1 MAPLKQWRPPPLC
14 RSAHCPGELGH
25 PTHDDKYHLPVPK
38 TFEIVCEIEPATR
51 PDLTHVRHQIGVLS
65 PVASAFL
72 IPDNHIGRSTV
83 SSIAV
88 AHEVQLMGGRSIA
101 CINARDRNVLGFH
114 RDLLTAT
121 AYGVNEFLFVYGD
134 RPETGARSDDL
145 TVRSMIVEARQF
157 AHRPDV
163 GEEFRIGVA
172 TGLRKIPAW
181 KHEADFLLT
190 QVSFSVED
198 LVHWRTTC
206 DFDGPVFAGVMVLP
220 SVSMARKLSAE
231 VPQLAVPE
239 PIIRRLDVDRDA
251 GVSIA
256 CDLIERLRQSGAFDG
271 VHLIPVNRYREM
283 ASQLESML

>member
-1 MAPLKQWRPPPLC
+1 V
-14 RSAHCPGELGH
+14 SNSFG
-25 PTHDDKYHLPVPK
+25 
-38 TFEIVCEIEPATR
+38 IICEIEPATR
-51 PDLTHVRHQIGVLS
+51 PDLKHVRHQIEVLS

-88 AHEVQLMGGRSIA
+88 AHEVQLMGGRSVA

-134 RPETGARSDDL
+134 RPETGSRSDDL
-145 TVRSMIVEARQF
+145 TVRTMISEARQF

-163 GEEFRIGVA
+163 EGFRIGVA
-172 TGLRKIPAW
+172 TGLRSIPSW

-198 LVHWRTTC
+198 LVRWRTTNE
-206 DFDGPVFAGVMVLP
+206 FAGPVFAGVMVLP
-220 SVSMARKLSAE
+220 SVAMARKLSAE

-239 PIIRRLDVDRDA
+239 PIIRRLEADRNA
-251 GVSIA
+251 GVAIA
-256 CDLIERLRQSGAFDG
+256 CDLITKIRESKAFDG

-283 ASQLESML
+283 ASRLESML

>member
-1 MAPLKQWRPPPLC
+1 MTTNLVKPHTDIR
-14 RSAHCPGELGH
+14 GH
-25 PTHDDKYHLPVPK
+25 PALDQKYHLSVPK
-38 TFEIVCEIEPATR
+38 TFEIICEIEPATR

-88 AHEVQLMGGRSIA
+88 AHEVQLMGGHSVA
-101 CINARDRNVLGFH
+101 CINARDRNMLGFQ

-145 TVRSMIVEARQF
+145 TVRSMITEARRF
-157 AHRPDV
+157 ASREDV
-163 GEEFRIGVA
+163 GEGFRLGVA
-172 TGLRKIPAW
+172 TGLRSIPAW
-181 KHEADFLLT
+181 KHDADFLLT
-190 QVSFSVED
+190 QVSFSVDD
-198 LVHWRTTC
+198 LLRWRATF

-220 SVSMARKLSAE
+220 SVSMARKLTAE

-239 PIIRRLDVDRDA
+239 PIIRRLDADRNA
-251 GVSIA
+251 GVAIA
-256 CDLIERLRQSGAFDG
+256 CDLIEQLRASEVFDG

-283 ASQLESML
+283 ASRLESML

>member
-1 MAPLKQWRPPPLC
+1 MSSEYPGDCPPG
-14 RSAHCPGELGH
+14 RRTGHISLGRN
-25 PTHDDKYHLPVPK
+25 YHLAVPK
-38 TFEIVCEIEPATR
+38 TFEIICEIEPATR

-88 AHEVQLMGGRSIA
+88 AHEVQLMGGRSVA
-101 CINARDRNVLGFH
+101 CINARDRNVLGFR

-145 TVRSMIVEARQF
+145 TVRSMITEARRF
-157 AHRPDV
+157 ADRPDV
-163 GEEFRIGVA
+163 GEGFRIGVA
-172 TGLRKIPAW
+172 TGLRTIPAW

-198 LVHWRTTC
+198 LVHWRSTC
-206 DFDGPVFAGVMVLP
+206 DFEGPVFAGVMVLP

-239 PIIRRLDVDRDA
+239 PIIRQLDADRDA

-256 CDLIERLRQSGAFDG
+256 CDLIEQLRELEFDG

-283 ASQLESML
+283 ASRLESML

>member
-1 MAPLKQWRPPPLC
+1 
-14 RSAHCPGELGH
+14 
-25 PTHDDKYHLPVPK
+25 LPVPR
-38 TFEIVCEIEPATR
+38 TFEILCEIEPATR
-51 PDLTHVRHQIGVLS
+51 PDLKHVRHQIGVLS

-145 TVRSMIVEARQF
+145 TVRSMIAEARQF
-157 AHRPDV
+157 AHHPDV
-163 GEEFRIGVA
+163 GEGFRIGVA
-172 TGLRKIPAW
+172 TGLRSIPTW

-190 QVSFSVED
+190 QVSFSATD
-198 LVHWRTTC
+198 LISWRTVH
-206 DFDGPVFAGVMVLP
+206 DFAGPVFAGVMVLP

-239 PIIRRLDVDRDA
+239 PIMRRLDVDRDA
-251 GVSIA
+251 GVAIA
-256 CDLIERLRQSGAFDG
+256 CDLITQLRESEAFDG
-271 VHLIPVNRYREM
+271 VHLIPVNRYRQM
-283 ASQLESML
+283 VGRLESML

>member
-1 MAPLKQWRPPPLC
+1 M
-14 RSAHCPGELGH
+14 
-25 PTHDDKYHLPVPK
+25 PK
-38 TFEIVCEIEPATR
+38 AFEIICEIEPATR
-51 PDLTHVRHQIGVLS
+51 PDLTHVRHQIGVMT

-88 AHEVQLMGGRSIA
+88 AHEVALMGGRPIA

-145 TVRSMIVEARQF
+145 TVRSMITEARRF

-163 GEEFRIGVA
+163 GEGFRIGVA
-172 TGLRKIPAW
+172 TGLRKLAAW

-190 QVSFSVED
+190 QVSFSVHD
-198 LVHWRTTC
+198 LIEWRTTC

-239 PIIRRLDVDRDA
+239 PVIRRLDVDRGA

-256 CDLIERLRQSGAFDG
+256 CDLIEQLRDSEGFDG

-283 ASQLESML
+283 ASRLESMF

>member
-1 MAPLKQWRPPPLC
+1 MP
-14 RSAHCPGELGH
+14 RSL
-25 PTHDDKYHLPVPK
+25 D
-38 TFEIVCEIEPATR
+38 IICEIEPATR

-65 PVASAFL
+65 PIASAFL

-114 RDLLTAT
+114 RDLLTAS

-145 TVRSMIVEARQF
+145 TVRSMIAEARQF
-157 AHRPDV
+157 SRRPEIGGGV
-163 GEEFRIGVA
+163 RIGVTTRLGA
-172 TGLRKIPAW
+172 IPVW

-190 QVSFSVED
+190 QVTFSADD
-198 LVHWRTTC
+198 LINWRSSC
-206 DFDGPVFAGVMVLP
+206 DFSGPVFAGVMVLP
-220 SVSMARKLSAE
+220 SAAMARKLTAE
-231 VPQLAVPE
+231 VPQLAVPD
-239 PIIRRLDVDRDA
+239 PIIRQLDSDRDSGIA
-251 GVSIA
+251 FA
-256 CDLIERLRQSGAFDG
+256 CDLIERIRDSEAFDG

-283 ASQLESML
+283 ASRLEGIH